1 MGYGRGAESR
11 SDQEAVKIDVC
22 FDRVSPP
29 THHGHSEMPDTS
41 VLPANVPNA
50 QYPADDGVVRADRRA
65 GGVPAAPGRKRGF

>member
-1 MGYGRGAESR
+1 
-11 SDQEAVKIDVC
+11 
-22 FDRVSPP
+22 
-29 THHGHSEMPDTS
+29 MPDTS